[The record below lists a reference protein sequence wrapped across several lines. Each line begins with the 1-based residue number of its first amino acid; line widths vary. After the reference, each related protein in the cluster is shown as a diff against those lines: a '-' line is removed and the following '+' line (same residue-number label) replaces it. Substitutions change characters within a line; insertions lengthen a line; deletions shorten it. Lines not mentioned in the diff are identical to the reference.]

1 MEINFETTSEPFG
14 EGSDAND
21 DAMFKEEVERIL
33 HKIARQV
40 QNGSTE
46 ATVYDL
52 NGARV
57 GTWAL

>member
-1 MEINFETTSEPFG
+1 MKIEFETSSEPFG
-14 EGSDAND
+14 D
-21 DAMFKEEVERIL
+21 EESTEWRDEIERIL
-33 HKIARQV
+33 HKISQQI

-57 GTWAL
+57 GTWMA